1 MFGLLLKTATP
12 FRGVGMLLSYLF
24 AESKGQSVHLHHFPT
39 SLHFTS
45 FLPSFLPSLHSILTL
60 TYSHLKIVTS
70 QISSS
75 YPTNLHL
82 LIHLS
87 GTQPFA
93 PDSSTSSSSASPHV
107 KSYSYPKALVGFAEH
122 DLETFDKIAAGLAW
136 TRTLAT
142 LRTAFKRDRDDGNGG
157 LEGVRERYVENVFG
171 QKKDA
176 QGVMGMV
183 GQVSCIVGVFFLF
196 FFFFLLF
203 GKGREKFVLTFDF
216 STI

>member
-1 MFGLLLKTATP
+1 MDFYSKPQPHFAALVCYYPT
-12 FRGVGMLLSYLF
+12 YLPNPKV
-24 AESKGQSVHLHHFPT
+24 SQYISTT
-39 SLHFTS
+39 SPLHFTS
-45 FLPSFLPSLHSILTL
+45 LPSFLPWFLPSLYSILTL

-93 PDSSTSSSSASPHV
+93 PDSSSSSSSSASPHV

-142 LRTAFKRDRDDGNGG
+142 LRTAFKRDRDDGYGG
-157 LEGVRERYVENVFG
+157 LEGVRERYVEKVFG

-183 GQVSCIVGVFFLF
+183 GQVSSITGD
-196 FFFFLLF
+196 FFFLSF
-203 GKGREKFVLTFDF
+203 F
-216 STI
+216 

>member
-12 FRGVGMLLSYLF
+12 FRGVGMLLSYLL

-45 FLPSFLPSLHSILTL
+45 LPSFLPSLHSILTL

-93 PDSSTSSSSASPHV
+93 PDSSTSSSSSSASPHV

-142 LRTAFKRDRDDGNGG
+142 LRIAFKRDRDDDNGG

-183 GQVSCIVGVFFLF
+183 GQVSSITGDFFSFPFFKKNLF
-196 FFFFLLF
+196 F
-203 GKGREKFVLTFDF
+203 
-216 STI
+216 

>member
-12 FRGVGMLLSYLF
+12 FRGVGMLLSYLL

-45 FLPSFLPSLHSILTL
+45 FLPSLHSIPTL
-60 TYSHLKIVTS
+60 TYSHLKIFIL

-93 PDSSTSSSSASPHV
+93 PDSSTSSSSSSASPHV

-142 LRTAFKRDRDDGNGG
+142 LRTAFKRDRDDGNGD

-183 GQVSCIVGVFFLF
+183 GQVSSITGDFFFPFLF
-196 FFFFLLF
+196 FLKNHFF
-203 GKGREKFVLTFDF
+203 
-216 STI
+216 

>member
-1 MFGLLLKTATP
+1 MDFYSKPQPHFAALVCYYPT
-12 FRGVGMLLSYLF
+12 YLPNPKV
-24 AESKGQSVHLHHFPT
+24 SQYISTT
-39 SLHFTS
+39 SRLHFTS
-45 FLPSFLPSLHSILTL
+45 LPSFLPSLHSILTL
-60 TYSHLKIVTS
+60 TYAHLKIVTS

-93 PDSSTSSSSASPHV
+93 PDSSTSSSSSSASPHV

-157 LEGVRERYVENVFG
+157 LEGVRERYVEKVFG

-176 QGVMGMV
+176 QEVMGMV
-183 GQVSCIVGVFFLF
+183 GQVSSIAEIF
-196 FFFFLLF
+196 FFFFW
-203 GKGREKFVLTFDF
+203 KREREIL
-216 STI
+216 S

>member
-12 FRGVGMLLSYLF
+12 FRGVGMLLSYLL
-24 AESKGQSVHLHHFPT
+24 AESKGQSVHLYHFPT

-45 FLPSFLPSLHSILTL
+45 LHLPSFLPSLHSILTL
-60 TYSHLKIVTS
+60 TYSHLEIVTS

-93 PDSSTSSSSASPHV
+93 PDSSTSSSSSSASPHV

-183 GQVSCIVGVFFLF
+183 GQVSSIAGDFLF
-196 FFFFLLF
+196 LFLE
-203 GKGREKFVLTFDF
+203 KGERNLELTFGF
-216 STI
+216 PTI

>member
-12 FRGVGMLLSYLF
+12 FRGVGMLLSYLL
-24 AESKGQSVHLHHFPT
+24 AESKGQLVHLHYLPT
-39 SLHFTS
+39 SLHFTSLPS

-93 PDSSTSSSSASPHV
+93 PDSSSSSSSSASPHV

-157 LEGVRERYVENVFG
+157 LEGVRERYVEKVFG

-183 GQVSCIVGVFFLF
+183 GQVSSIAEDF
-196 FFFFLLF
+196 FFPLETGERSL
-203 GKGREKFVLTFDF
+203 ELTFGF
-216 STI
+216 PTI

>member
-12 FRGVGMLLSYLF
+12 FRGVGMLLSYLL
-24 AESKGQSVHLHHFPT
+24 AESKGQLVHLYHFPT
-39 SLHFTS
+39 SLH

-93 PDSSTSSSSASPHV
+93 PDSSTSSSSSSASPHV

-157 LEGVRERYVENVFG
+157 LEGVRERYVEKVFG

-183 GQVSCIVGVFFLF
+183 GQVSSITGVFSFSF
-196 FFFFLLF
+196 FFVF
-203 GKGREKFVLTFDF
+203 GKGREKLELTFGF
-216 STI
+216 PTI